1 MNRPAVALCPYCG
14 GQTTHKK
21 VERLL
26 CGGQDAAVI
35 TVPADVCRQCGQHI
49 YDWSTARKFEE
60 IRRKLAAG
68 DTAEFHCLGRHFQV
82 VNADLPLTGIT
93 DRPNPPPFG
102 RGRVVIPGKKPAAPV
117 DPAGD

>member
-1 MNRPAVALCPYCG
+1 MFRKDVEVQLRGGDNTALITAPAEVCLRCG
-14 GQTTHKK
+14 H
-21 VERLL
+21 
-26 CGGQDAAVI
+26 
-35 TVPADVCRQCGQHI
+35 HI

-60 IRRKLAAG
+60 IRKKLAAG
-68 DTAEFHCLGRHFQV
+68 DTADFHCLGRHFQV

-93 DRPNPPPFG
+93 ARPNPPPFG

>member
-1 MNRPAVALCPYCG
+1 MPFFDQCVFCG
-14 GQTTHKK
+14 GAMFRKD
-21 VERLL
+21 VEVQLRGGDNTALITAPAEVCL
-26 CGGQDAAVI
+26 RCGHHLYDGA
-35 TVPADVCRQCGQHI
+35 TVR
-49 YDWSTARKFEE
+49 RFEE
-60 IRRKLAAG
+60 IRKKLAAG
-68 DTAEFHCLGRHFQV
+68 DTADFHCLGRHFQV

>member
-1 MNRPAVALCPYCG
+1 MPFFDQCVFCG
-14 GQTTHKK
+14 GAMFRKD
-21 VERLL
+21 VEVQLR
-26 CGGQDAAVI
+26 GGDNTALI
-35 TVPADVCRQCGQHI
+35 TVPAEVCLRCGHHL
-49 YDWSTARKFEE
+49 YDGATVRRFEE
-60 IRRKLAAG
+60 IRKKLAAG

-82 VNADLPLTGIT
+82 VNSDLPLTGIT